1 HVSRP
6 VAKWRLEPGSC
17 PRRVEIVVVKQAW
30 LRYARQTPDIVRG
43 ASLSMQKGELIS
55 ILGGNGSGK
64 TTFMKLLA
72 GQEQPYRGNVYVEGK
87 KIHKYK
93 NQELYRQHIAVLP
106 QESQTVFTKA
116 TVKSDYED
124 IA

>member
-1 HVSRP
+1 PFNTAVQQITQLQSFTT
-6 VAKWRLEPGSC
+6 
-17 PRRVEIVVVKQAW
+17 RRSS
-30 LRYARQTPDIVRG
+30 D
-43 ASLSMQKGELIS
+43 LIS

-106 QESQTVFTKA
+106 QESQTVFTDR
-116 TVKSDYED
+116 KSTRLNSSHVSNSYAD
-124 IA
+124 ICLK